1 MARHR
6 TCDGVERRDFLKV
19 GALGASSVT
28 LANYLRWSHAAET
41 TKARAK
47 SAIFINLA
55 GGPSHMDTFD
65 MKPDAPAEYR
75 GEFNPIETNVPGIQI
90 SEHLPKLAKC
100 MDKFVILRGVT
111 HTLAAHELGSQYVNT
126 GNRPIPSLEFPS
138 YGAVATKEL
147 GGPQELPLNVSIPKN
162 NQGPGYLGVKYA
174 ALATGGTPKAGQPFT
189 VRGMSLEKGL
199 TLTEVERRQDLL
211 DVLDRKFHEMDEASQ
226 LVEGLDQFSEQAH
239 TIITSPK
246 AREAFNTALESPTF
260 AEPFGESGFGQSCL
274 LAARLVEHGVPF
286 VTIQF
291 GGWDTH
297 NQNWEALKNKQLPPL
312 DAGLAALFTG
322 LEQKG
327 LLDSTTVFVT
337 GEFGRTPK
345 INNQRVGRDHYA
357 RAMFMLMAGGGI
369 KGGRVLGASDEKGMG
384 PKEKGYSPDDVAASF
399 YHSLGIDPKKEYHTN
414 TGRPVMIV
422 RDGSV
427 IRELFG

>member
-1 MARHR
+1 MAMARHR

-189 VRGMSLEKGL
+189 VRGMSL
-199 TLTEVERRQDLL
+199 
-211 DVLDRKFHEMDEASQ
+211 
-226 LVEGLDQFSEQAH
+226 
-239 TIITSPK
+239 
-246 AREAFNTALESPTF
+246 
-260 AEPFGESGFGQSCL
+260 
-274 LAARLVEHGVPF
+274 
-286 VTIQF
+286 
-291 GGWDTH
+291 
-297 NQNWEALKNKQLPPL
+297 
-312 DAGLAALFTG
+312 
-322 LEQKG
+322 
-327 LLDSTTVFVT
+327 
-337 GEFGRTPK
+337 
-345 INNQRVGRDHYA
+345 
-357 RAMFMLMAGGGI
+357 
-369 KGGRVLGASDEKGMG
+369 
-384 PKEKGYSPDDVAASF
+384 
-399 YHSLGIDPKKEYHTN
+399 
-414 TGRPVMIV
+414 
-422 RDGSV
+422 
-427 IRELFG
+427 